1 MFVFLRSKHRASPLV
16 GYVERK
22 VNEAHTEISGN
33 FSLGEDTDSNWMDP
47 PQSKRASGPQG
58 IHSEGGEGCGEGT
71 AVKGRWYSDDGE
83 VNRPPCLFWE
93 RLQGK
98 KRQTQEKLVA
108 YTGWGMLIGLTITNT
123 TRGGLCSQC
132 DCFNPYY
139 SPIWKILLSSWL
151 WRPRI
156 WGQRDD
162 EIAEEYPVY
171 QLMMK
176 LGEKAGSLAPGLY
189 SQWLYLLPVC
199 SIQRRILREKI
210 WLGLFWAGEDAPE
223 MTRSQESVITKP
235 IGATWAP
242 VKPFH
247 NYIQSNWSILLSSW
261 HWLNNSE
268 QFIHTVIAVKVM
280 DNGVSPQS
288 MWKPTK
294 MEEAG
299 SVSST
304 STGGFCISL
313 QNHDFTA
320 FDCFVYM

>member
-47 PQSKRASGPQG
+47 PQSKRASRPQG
-58 IHSEGGEGCGEGT
+58 THSEGAEGCGEGT
-71 AVKGRWYSDDGE
+71 AVNGRWYSDDGE
-83 VNRPPCLFWE
+83 VNRPSCLFWE

-98 KRQTQEKLVA
+98 KRQMQEKLVA

-123 TRGGLCSQC
+123 IRGGLCSQC

-151 WRPRI
+151 WRPGI

-171 QLMMK
+171 QLMME
-176 LGEKAGSLAPGLY
+176 LGEKAGRLAPGLY
-189 SQWLYLLPVC
+189 SQWLYLLPVR

-210 WLGLFWAGEDAPE
+210 WAGVILGRRRR
-223 MTRSQESVITKP
+223 TRDDKKSRKCHHKTHRSHL
-235 IGATWAP
+235 AP

-261 HWLNNSE
+261 HWLNN
-268 QFIHTVIAVKVM
+268 TV
-280 DNGVSPQS
+280 NNSYTL
-288 MWKPTK
+288 W
-294 MEEAG
+294 
-299 SVSST
+299 
-304 STGGFCISL
+304 
-313 QNHDFTA
+313 
-320 FDCFVYM
+320 